1 MLVEHTLEVVAT
13 CPVDK
18 AGDCYTVKVR
28 CRRVIF
34 VEKILEAVKKL
45 NEKPVTQ
52 EQFTEALSRELAAE
66 VETLGWHSGVLT
78 RAVCGGPESP

>member
-18 AGDCYTVKVR
+18 AGDCYTVRVR

-34 VEKILEAVKKL
+34 VEAIWAAVKKL
-45 NEKPVTQ
+45 NAAPVTQ
-52 EQFTEALSRELAAE
+52 EEFTERLARELAAE
-66 VETLGWHSGVLT
+66 VETVGYHSGVLT
-78 RAVCGGPESP
+78 RVVCGF